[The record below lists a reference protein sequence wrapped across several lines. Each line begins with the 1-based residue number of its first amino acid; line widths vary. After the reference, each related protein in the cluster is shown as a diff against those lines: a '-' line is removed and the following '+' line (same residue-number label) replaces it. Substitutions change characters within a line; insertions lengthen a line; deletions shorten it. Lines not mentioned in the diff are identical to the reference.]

1 MIGLLEDKDKKM
13 TLDFKEKGDLIYL
26 VGNYSDDMGS
36 SEYLSAIQ
44 GVKLSPVP
52 SFDLD
57 EEFKMQQTIQEL
69 ITQNLINAA
78 HDVSDGGLFVTLVEM
93 GFPRGLGFD
102 IETDMDIRTDAFLFG
117 EGQGRVVVTLPED
130 KRDAFSEYKKS
141 CDTNII
147 LLGHVTK
154 GKMQIDLQAFGFI
167 DEARDIYMNALGAKI
182 ES

>member
-1 MIGLLEDKDKKM
+1 
-13 TLDFKEKGDLIYL
+13 
-26 VGNYSDDMGS
+26 
-36 SEYLSAIQ
+36 
-44 GVKLSPVP
+44 
-52 SFDLD
+52 
-57 EEFKMQQTIQEL
+57 
-69 ITQNLINAA
+69 
-78 HDVSDGGLFVTLVEM
+78 M